1 MESLRRISSKEQF
14 GLAKLKLVVQ
24 DAAVED
30 KPAEIIKNTIL
41 SNIIEH
47 INGSEYLDV

>member
-1 MESLRRISSKEQF
+1 M
-14 GLAKLKLVVQ
+14 Q

-47 INGSEYLDV
+47 INGSEYLDDMTVVVMKEVRF